1 MNQRKGRV
9 LCKVV
14 ELRVKHK
21 LQKAKIY
28 YGIKLLYFYIRF
40 LTFWNLTNDTYI
52 YILKLF
58 KNNSLNI
65 FKEFLFL
72 SQNRI

>member
-9 LCKVV
+9 SFKVV

-28 YGIKLLYFYIRF
+28 YGIKLIFLYKVFNFFEIQ
-40 LTFWNLTNDTYI
+40 LMIHTY
-52 YILKLF
+52 
-58 KNNSLNI
+58 NI
-65 FKEFLFL
+65 KIIQE
-72 SQNRI
+72 